1 MYIVSGMEL
10 LFEIPA
16 YNHIIIIMVSLNKDV
31 KFNNQ
36 VVGQIIEVHSDN
48 TVVIDIH
55 EDYAEYF
62 ISKNQPIMVS
72 TRGEKNGKIT

>member
-1 MYIVSGMEL
+1 MRVS
-10 LFEIPA
+10 
-16 YNHIIIIMVSLNKDV
+16 SLINLPKGEHDLIGKDV

-62 ISKNQPIMVS
+62 ISKYQPIMVS
-72 TRGEKNGKIT
+72 TRGEK